1 MKCSNCG
8 YENNQG
14 GFCTN
19 CGCPLS
25 TEPAPLTEVEV
36 NRNFALK
43 KIVDIATDKLFFVVC
58 ILLSALVGLEVVTD
72 EINIINLLI
81 MIFAWIMF
89 ANGRKGVSD
98 PRKVQCISGTV
109 YFIYI
114 INYVASGLILFGA
127 GLVSYGLSAA
137 SFNKMEAEAA
147 LQKYGYGQYA
157 TVLEILFSASWII
170 LVIGIILVAVML
182 VFNIFGWK
190 NIHAFV
196 KSVHE
201 SASNGNPNYKC
212 CKTARNWL
220 IVFAVLNGIAA
231 ISTNIMAMLVA
242 AIPVAL
248 QIIGA
253 MIINNHF
260 IKPQSSD
267 APVAPEYSN
276 MN

>member
-1 MKCSNCG
+1 LKCSNCG

-25 TEPAPLTEVEV
+25 VEPTPLTEADAS
-36 NRNFALK
+36 RAFALK
-43 KIVDIATDKLFFVVC
+43 KIVDIATDNLFFVVC
-58 ILLSALVGLEVVTD
+58 ILLSASVVLEAVTD
-72 EINIINLLI
+72 SINIINLLI
-81 MIFAWIMF
+81 MIFAWIFF
-89 ANGRKGVSD
+89 ANGRKGIPD
-98 PRKVQCISGTV
+98 PRRVQCISGTV

-114 INYVASGLILFGA
+114 MNYVASGLILFGA
-127 GLVSYGLSAA
+127 GLASYGLSVA
-137 SFNKMEAEAA
+137 SFNKMEAEAV

-170 LVIGIILVAVML
+170 LVIGMILVAGML

-201 SASNGNPNYKC
+201 SASNGNPDYKC

-220 IVFAVLNGIAA
+220 IVFAVLNGIAT

-253 MIINNHF
+253 MIINKHF
-260 IKPQSSD
+260 ICSQSSD